1 MTARRKGA
9 PQKTHKKKEDET
21 KAKTFN
27 NVSKDTFLR
36 LFVFLAHTNTET
48 HTHTHPHS
56 AAKTLVHTSFA
67 ILSAAAFVPQ

>member
-36 LFVFLAHTNTET
+36 LFVFLAHT
-48 HTHTHPHS
+48 HTHPHS